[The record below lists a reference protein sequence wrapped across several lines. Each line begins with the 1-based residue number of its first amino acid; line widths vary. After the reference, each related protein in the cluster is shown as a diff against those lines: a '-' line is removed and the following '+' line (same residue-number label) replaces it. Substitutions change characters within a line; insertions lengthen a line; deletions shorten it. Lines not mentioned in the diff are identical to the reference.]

1 MARPIKGR
9 GAAIQPAN
17 PYLATH
23 VEADWEHV
31 AEDEEY
37 FESLGRPPTEYLPD
51 D

>member
-17 PYLATH
+17 PYLPMH

-37 FESLGRPPTEYLPD
+37 LAATRPAADGVPAG
-51 D
+51 